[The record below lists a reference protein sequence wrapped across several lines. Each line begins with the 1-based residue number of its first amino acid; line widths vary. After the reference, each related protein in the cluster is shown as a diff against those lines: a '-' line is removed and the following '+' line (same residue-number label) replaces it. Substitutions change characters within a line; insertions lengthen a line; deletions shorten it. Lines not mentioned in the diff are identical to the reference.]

1 MPQVTDGQKP
11 VHEALN
17 AAFGA
22 YPALAAATPPPTGV
36 MRWSPL
42 ASAPTGWLLCDGAA
56 VSRTLYAA
64 LFAVIGTTWGAGD
77 GSTTF
82 NLPDLRGRAAMGAG
96 TGPSLTARTL
106 AGQVGAETHQLSI
119 AEMANHN
126 HSDSAPAVGLSG
138 AGQIAYA
145 TGGTS
150 GSTGNDQPHN
160 NMQPSLVLTPIIKT

>member
-22 YPALAAATPPPTGV
+22 YPALAAATPPPAGV

-42 ASAPTGWLLCDGAA
+42 ASAPTGWLLADGAA
-56 VSRTLYAA
+56 VSRTVYAA

-77 GSTTF
+77 GTTTF

-96 TGPSLTARTL
+96 TGVSLTARTL
-106 AGQVGAETHQLSI
+106 AGQVGTETHQLSI
-119 AEMANHN
+119 TEMASHF
-126 HSDSAPAVGLSG
+126 HVELDTGPGLAG
-138 AGQIAYA
+138 AGQSAYA
-145 TGGTS
+145 NGAST